1 LKTQN
6 PFTTA
11 ADLERKV
18 TEVKNHLQSTTA
30 TTEEK
35 STPSKDEEAVA
46 MTLRSKKKF

>member
-6 PFTTA
+6 PFPTA

-18 TEVKNHLQSTTA
+18 TEEKTTA

-35 STPSKDEEAVA
+35 STPTKDEEAVA